1 MFNLPPKFVFQ
12 LAGKYALSRTNGK
25 LAVYHLLWSKVSTY
39 DDEQQR

>member
-1 MFNLPPKFVFQ
+1 MLYLPPKFVFH

-25 LAVYHLLWSKVSTY
+25 LAVYHLLLSKGSTY